1 MLNRLKNIL
10 SKKNPIFFVDSD
22 LKLDEVLREISLEK
36 IIGIDTEFE
45 WRSTYYPKLCLIQIS
60 TDKKIFLI
68 DCLKLN
74 SLLKFKSIFENKD
87 IVKIFHAVRSDIT
100 VLFCSENFKV
110 VNCFDIQIAEKFLS
124 KGDLK
129 SYAKI
134 VLKYLSLKIDK
145 SETNSNWL
153 KRPFTQEQIDYAAN
167 DVRFLIK
174 IYKKQ
179 KKILE
184 IKNAY
189 FTVRD
194 LTKREASLGSQELYI
209 PRLKK
214 FKFQKKIEKDLFMW
228 RENLAMK
235 RNVPPSYILRD
246 KYFKKILKIYNENI
260 SKDNIYDI
268 LKNEKLANNLIESLG
283 R

>member
-87 IVKIFHAVRSDIT
+87 IAKIFHAVRSDIT

-246 KYFKKILKIYNENI
+246 KYFKKILKISNENI